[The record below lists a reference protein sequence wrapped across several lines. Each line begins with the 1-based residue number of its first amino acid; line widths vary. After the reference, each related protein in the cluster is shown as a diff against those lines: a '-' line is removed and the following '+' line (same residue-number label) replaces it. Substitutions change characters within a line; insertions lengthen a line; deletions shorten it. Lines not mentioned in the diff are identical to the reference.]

1 VADPLTLTVLGAV
14 ALTEGIKFLY
24 GQATELLK
32 RRRERKDAAK
42 TIEVEAAATAELEGE
57 LKQPLVADVET
68 LDKLEPDLREL
79 RRTLSDYAEELEPV
93 QPGDQKLLET
103 TDAVRQILEAVYN
116 QRITFRGEDRAA
128 SGPLV
133 EAKIDV
139 TKVAGY
145 AAGVRAKTVSG
156 GTINVVASAGEVT
169 ETGTFVGV
177 DIDRLG
183 EK

>member
-1 VADPLTLTVLGAV
+1 MADPLTLTVLGAV

-42 TIEVEAAATAELEGE
+42 TIEVEAAAVPELEGE
-57 LKQPLVADVET
+57 LKQPLVADVEA
-68 LDKLEPDLREL
+68 LDRLEPDLREL
-79 RRTLSDYAEELEPV
+79 RKALADYAEEIEPAE
-93 QPGDQKLLET
+93 PGDQKLLET
-103 TDAVRQILEAVYN
+103 TDAVRQILEAVYG
-116 QRITFRGEDRAA
+116 QRITFRGEQRPT

-133 EAKIDV
+133 TAKINID
-139 TKVAGY
+139 TVAGY
-145 AAGVRAKTVSG
+145 AAGVRAKTVSDG
-156 GTINVVASAGEVT
+156 VIAVDASAKEVS
-169 ETGTFVGV
+169 EGGQFIGV